1 MPVKINVVPRLR
13 SLESVRDRVIGMK
26 VPRSPMAPLSS
37 PHFERKTKLVFTFCK
52 ITLNEKRVVE
62 VVWVVSWVEIGIEG
76 FWLILGMAF
85 VDDWVVGNEKGCY
98 WLSNDIVGLVGNL
111 VV

>member
-76 FWLILGMAF
+76 FWFAMEYKFRCEIHSL
-85 VDDWVVGNEKGCY
+85 VVNCVVGVTLTGVSAK
-98 WLSNDIVGLVGNL
+98 
-111 VV
+111 